1 MSKKPCQPL
10 SDVTQLLRSV
20 DAGDE
25 VATRRLTELL
35 YDQLRE
41 QAKRQLARESA
52 GHTLQTTALIHESF
66 LRLLGQQ
73 NTHWK
78 NREHFLAVAATMM
91 RRILTD
97 HARSHHRLKR
107 GGDRERLPLLDDHQL
122 STTNLDDV
130 LMVNDALEKL
140 EQLDSRQAKIVEL
153 RFFAGLSNAEVAEA
167 LGLSL
172 RTIEAEWAF
181 ARAWLRNELD
191 VQNEVK

>member
-1 MSKKPCQPL
+1 MSKKPSQPL

-107 GGDRERLPLLDDHQL
+107 GGDRQRLPLLDDHQL

-191 VQNEVK
+191 VQNEAE

>member
-1 MSKKPCQPL
+1 MNKKPSQPL